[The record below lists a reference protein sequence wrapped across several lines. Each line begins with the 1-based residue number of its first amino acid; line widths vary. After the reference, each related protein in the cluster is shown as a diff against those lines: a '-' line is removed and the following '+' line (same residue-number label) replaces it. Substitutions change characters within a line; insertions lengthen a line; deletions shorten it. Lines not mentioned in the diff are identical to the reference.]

1 MARIA
6 FVLVDPFA
14 DWEPALLAAGAR
26 EDFKDEVS
34 WLSLDGKPVPS
45 MGGLT
50 VQADGVLD
58 DSVLERA
65 DALVLIGSPLWQTS
79 GSPDLSSLLRRAVDR
94 GLVVAGICG
103 ATLALARAG
112 LLDTRAHTSNALEF
126 LQQHAAGYNG
136 SALYRHSAQAVSDG
150 RVVTAPGSAP
160 VTFAV
165 EVLQLLH
172 PGATAALGEFRRDF
186 AREHPPG

>member
-1 MARIA
+1 VARIA
-6 FVLVDPFA
+6 FALVNPFA

-126 LQQHAAGYNG
+126 LQQHATGYSG

-172 PGATAALGEFRRDF
+172 PGATVALAEFRRDF
-186 AREHPPG
+186 AREHQPE